1 MHCKQPS
8 LLNILKGPYSAA
20 LDSICL
26 IFSFLK
32 MVRKRMFLEVQPDLP
47 VGFFMTEKST
57 VVKKALLKSLRR
69 DLDHTTKEE
78 FIKYIKVCSELQA
91 CLCRRASLIFLYYV
105 TKLLEQE
112 KEIPDFMEYSQTWH
126 MNWLKIG
133 MKCFGNPMPSGV
145 QQDYI
150 DEVIFS
156 VEELVETKYLPWG
169 ISIPQGFHGILQY
182 AAIQFKTNLLNTL
195 KTHFYDKIKRAC
207 RLFAVKKWTCC
218 LSWFS
223 VDQVTGY
230 QVYNGIL

>member
-32 MVRKRMFLEVQPDLP
+32 MVRKRKFLEVQPDLP

-69 DLDHTTKEE
+69 DLDPTTKEE

-91 CLCRRASLIFLYYV
+91 RLCRRASLIFLYYV

-112 KEIPDFMEYSQTWH
+112 KEIPDFMECSQTW
-126 MNWLKIG
+126 
-133 MKCFGNPMPSGV
+133 
-145 QQDYI
+145 
-150 DEVIFS
+150 
-156 VEELVETKYLPWG
+156 
-169 ISIPQGFHGILQY
+169 
-182 AAIQFKTNLLNTL
+182 
-195 KTHFYDKIKRAC
+195 
-207 RLFAVKKWTCC
+207 
-218 LSWFS
+218 
-223 VDQVTGY
+223 
-230 QVYNGIL
+230 